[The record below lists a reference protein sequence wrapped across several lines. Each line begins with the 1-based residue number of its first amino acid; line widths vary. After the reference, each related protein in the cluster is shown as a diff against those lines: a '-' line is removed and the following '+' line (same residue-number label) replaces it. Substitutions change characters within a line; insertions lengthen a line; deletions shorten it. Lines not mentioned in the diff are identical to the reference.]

1 MGIRLRAC
9 FFVVVAVVVFFSFFV
24 TNKVV
29 QDWIK
34 IIDLESRIETEMI
47 VIFCCGVRMT
57 LVLVLMGADLNLDI
71 TSANQNNSQIV
82 NL

>member
-1 MGIRLRAC
+1 MPVFLLLLLLL
-9 FFVVVAVVVFFSFFV
+9 FFSFFV

-47 VIFCCGVRMT
+47 VIFFCGVRMT
-57 LVLVLMGADLNLDI
+57 FFVLVLMGADLN
-71 TSANQNNSQIV
+71 
-82 NL
+82 

>member
-1 MGIRLRAC
+1 MPVYLLLLLLL
-9 FFVVVAVVVFFSFFV
+9 FFSFFV

-47 VIFCCGVRMT
+47 VIFFCGVRMT
-57 LVLVLMGADLNLDI
+57 FL
-71 TSANQNNSQIV
+71 S
-82 NL
+82 